1 MNMENKMK
9 FFFVLILLV
18 LMKVTQ
24 AQELSP
30 FQQKERVAFVG
41 NSITDGGH
49 YHSYIWLYYMTH
61 FPLRRIDIF
70 NAGIGGDV
78 AEQMYNRLDDDVF
91 SKKPTTVTLTFGM
104 NDTKYYEF
112 LWPNPDSS
120 AKVNIEKSYQSY
132 LKIEKRFKEFQ
143 GKVIL
148 IASSPY
154 DDVSKIKNVSFHGK
168 NKAMLKIADLQQ
180 QSAHKNNWGFVDFNR
195 PMTSI
200 NVNMQ
205 KQDTLFTLC
214 GTDRIH
220 PGNDGHMVMAYF
232 FLKAQG
238 LAGKKV
244 ADICI
249 NKSTRKIEK
258 SDNCKVQQLSFD
270 NSTIGFDYDANSL
283 PYPVDTIA
291 RGWGATRKQS
301 DALDLIPFTSEF
313 NQELISIKGLEPAG
327 NYQMMIDGMEIGKW
341 TGSDFEK
348 GINLAENSNTPQYQ
362 QSLAVL
368 HINEER
374 WELEKKLRNYYWM
387 EYSVLSPL
395 GLKFKDDAKTL
406 DTLKILAKNNGF
418 INGNLDNYSSSR
430 FKLVRDA
437 WQKEID
443 VLVNE
448 IYSINIP
455 KKHQFL
461 IKKVG

>member
-1 MNMENKMK
+1 MNNRIKI
-9 FFFVLILLV
+9 FFVLSLLV
-18 LMKVTQ
+18 IFKMAH
-24 AQELSP
+24 AQELIP
-30 FQQKERVAFVG
+30 FQQKERVAFIG

-61 FPLRRIDIF
+61 FPSRRIDIF

-78 AEQMYNRLDDDVF
+78 AEQIYNRLDDDVF
-91 SKKPTTVTLTFGM
+91 SKKPSTITLTFGM

-112 LWPNPDSS
+112 LWANPDSS
-120 AKVNIEKSYQSY
+120 ARANIQKSYQSF
-132 LKIEKRFKEFQ
+132 LKIEKRLKEFQ

-180 QSAHKNNWGFVDFNR
+180 QSAQKNNWGFVDFNR
-195 PMTSI
+195 PITAI

-220 PGNDGHMVMAYF
+220 PGNDGHMVMAYL

-238 LAGKKV
+238 LSGKKV
-244 ADICI
+244 ADISI
-249 NKSTRKIEK
+249 DYTTKKLDK
-258 SDNCKVQQLSFD
+258 SDNCKVQHLSFEN
-270 NSTIGFDYDANSL
+270 NSIGFEYDANSL

-291 RGWGATRKQS
+291 RGWGSTRKQS
-301 DALDLIPFTSEF
+301 DALELVPFTTEF
-313 NQELISIKGLEPAG
+313 NQELISIKGLESAEK
-327 NYQMMIDGMEIGKW
+327 YQMMIDGLEIGKW
-341 TGSDFEK
+341 TGSDFER
-348 GINLAENSNTPQYQ
+348 GINLAENSNTPQFQ
-362 QSLAVL
+362 QSLAIL

-387 EYSVLSPL
+387 EYSILSPL
-395 GLKFKDDAKTL
+395 GLKFKDDAKTM

-418 INGNLDNYSSSR
+418 INGNLDNYSNSR

-443 VLVNE
+443 ALVNE

-455 KKHQFL
+455 KKHLFQ
-461 IKKVG
+461 IKKVS